1 MNGENF
7 DYGDHDDRELSDD
20 ERWARVEALTLD
32 ETLDRQQHALEQLA
46 HGDPAGATNQWTSL
60 HRTRK
65 NSSPTRTRSAQPIQA
80 GNVHVRRA
88 PTVLDQRRT
97 LIKPVSVTA
106 HPICCPDATACR

>member
-65 NSSPTRTRSAQPIQA
+65 HSSSSAAHVTVSRSGP
-80 GNVHVRRA
+80 G
-88 PTVLDQRRT
+88 DRT
-97 LIKPVSVTA
+97 LVIEQPAGDRTVGLGGQSFGCA
-106 HPICCPDATACR
+106 GR